1 MTGARSRTEACAG
14 AGGDNGF
21 KGTAAAMKALG
32 SDTAWTIVGKD
43 KLYLPTEMDVGHRLK
58 LVVQVRPQCTLDADA
73 E

>member
-1 MTGARSRTEACAG
+1 
-14 AGGDNGF
+14 
-21 KGTAAAMKALG
+21 MKALG